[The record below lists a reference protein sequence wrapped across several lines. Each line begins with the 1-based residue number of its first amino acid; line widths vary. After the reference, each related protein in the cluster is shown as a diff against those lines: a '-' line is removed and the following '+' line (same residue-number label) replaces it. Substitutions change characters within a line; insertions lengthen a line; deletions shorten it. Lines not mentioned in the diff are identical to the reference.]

1 MYTDKTANQ
10 NLTALVWA
18 AKQQGISY
26 GQFMMTLTE
35 SEKRE
40 IYRQYARYLKK
51 KPQIIKA
58 HLMMEK
64 AEYEAQF
71 SPVHTVNYVEKAAG

>member
-1 MYTDKTANQ
+1 MYSEQADNQ

-51 KPQIIKA
+51 KPQLVKA

-71 SPVHTVNYVEKAAG
+71 SAVHTVHYAEKVAG

>member
-1 MYTDKTANQ
+1 MYSGKSSEQ

-26 GQFMMTLTE
+26 GQMMLTLTE

-51 KPQIIKA
+51 KPQLIKA
-58 HLMMEK
+58 HMMMEK
-64 AEYEAQF
+64 AEFGAQF
-71 SPVHTVNYVEKAAG
+71 ETKNYVEKAAG